1 MNRVS
6 PSCIFVPLWAKSLP
20 QNSCD
25 PDHTTEIGMDIQ
37 FLAGC
42 NPLRTCT
49 LRRETA
55 VPALLWN
62 ERQALCI

>member
-6 PSCIFVPLWAKSLP
+6 PSCTFVPLGAKFLP

-25 PDHTTEIGMDIQ
+25 PDHTTDFGMDIQ

-42 NPLRTCT
+42 NPLRTGT
-49 LRRETA
+49 QRLETA

-62 ERQALCI
+62 ERQAACI